1 MQEFGIKMTR
11 QILFPL
17 FLCIF
22 ALAACQIRQQADLPI
37 FVDASTESGL
47 DFSHINGMSG
57 GYLFPEIQGSGVALL
72 DYDNDGDLDVYLVQ
86 GGYLEDAG
94 SSDRPPAARPID
106 RLYRNDLIVSGD
118 NSRRVRLRDVTV
130 AAGLHAGRYGMGVT
144 TGDYDN
150 DGDIDLYLSNFGRNQ
165 LWRNNGDGT
174 FDEVSEES
182 GTDDARWSH
191 SAVFVDIDRDG
202 WLDLLVVNYVD
213 FRLGNRK
220 ACPDATGAL
229 DYCGPFAHAPV
240 PDRLYRNLGNGRF
253 EDISAKSGLRQPGS
267 GLGVVSGDFNQDG
280 WPDLYVA
287 NDAMPNHL
295 WINQG
300 DGHFLEDALMLGT
313 AVNSEG
319 QPEASMGVVAG
330 DVDGDGDEDLFVTHL
345 REETNTLYINDGN
358 GEFREKSIASGL
370 AAASRGFTGFG
381 VALLDYDL
389 DGWLDLI
396 VVNGAVRAMQSESQR
411 RRAFPYGQPNQLFR
425 NEDGRYVEKSDQ
437 VPALMFEES
446 SRGLAA
452 GDIDNDGDPDFII
465 SNANGPARLLLN
477 TSRDADWLGL
487 RLIGNSGRDAIGATA
502 TLRLAGGRSMFRRVR
517 VAGSYLSAGDP
528 RLLFGLG
535 GNTAITDLE
544 VVWPDGS
551 CEHWSGLA
559 VNRYHRLVQGKS
571 KATDKNCGGDS

>member
-1 MQEFGIKMTR
+1 MRKSGTIVTR

-17 FLCIF
+17 FLCIL
-22 ALAACQIRQQADLPI
+22 ALTACQPRKRADLPI
-37 FVDASTESGL
+37 FVDANTESGL
-47 DFSHINGMSG
+47 DFVHVNGMNG
-57 GYLFPEIQGSGVALL
+57 GYLFPEIQGPGVALF

-86 GGYLEDAG
+86 GGYLEDTG
-94 SSDRPPAARPID
+94 TSDRPTTRLID
-106 RLYRNDLIVSGD
+106 RLYRNDLVVSADG
-118 NSRRVRLRDVTV
+118 SRHVRLHDVTV
-130 AAGLHAGRYGMGVT
+130 AAGLDASRYGMGVT

-150 DGDIDLYLSNFGRNQ
+150 DGDIDLYLSNFGDNQ

-174 FDEVSEES
+174 FSEVGEES
-182 GTDDARWSH
+182 GTGDSRWSH

-220 ACPDATGAL
+220 ACSDATGAM

-240 PDRLYRNLGNGRF
+240 PDRLYRNLGDGRF

-300 DGHFLEDALMLGT
+300 DGRFLDDALMLGT

-330 DVDGDGDEDLFVTHL
+330 DVDGDGDEDLFMTHL
-345 REETNTLYINDGN
+345 REETNTLYVNDGN
-358 GEFREKSIASGL
+358 GGFREKSIASGL

-381 VALLDYDL
+381 AALLDFDL
-389 DGWLDLI
+389 DGWLDVV
-396 VVNGAVRAMQSESQR
+396 VVNGAVRAVQSESQR

-425 NEDGRYVEKSDQ
+425 NQDGHYIEISDQ
-437 VPALMFEES
+437 VPVLAFEES

-452 GDIDNDGDPDFII
+452 GDIDNDGDPDLII
-465 SNANGPARLLLN
+465 ANANGPARLLLN
-477 TSRDADWLGL
+477 THRDAEWLGL
-487 RLIGNSGRDAIGATA
+487 RLIGKSGRDAIGASV
-502 TLRLAGGRSMFRRVR
+502 TLRRADGRPMFRRVR
-517 VAGSYLSAGDP
+517 VGGSYLSAGDP
-528 RLLFGLG
+528 RLLFGLA
-535 GNTAITDLE
+535 GNAAITGLA
-544 VVWPDGS
+544 VAWPDGS
-551 CEHWSGLA
+551 CERWSGLA
-559 VNRYHRLVQGKS
+559 LNRYHELVQGKGGT
-571 KATDKNCGGDS
+571 TDKDCDGED